1 MTIRSLSASSIT
13 TMRWTRTSPRTLS
26 SDFEIFQ
33 TTQEANNSVQTR
45 LNQAKLFQRSNRAIL
60 CLSDESPDMSSTGND
75 QTRFDTPSGLG
86 LYLL

>member
-1 MTIRSLSASSIT
+1 
-13 TMRWTRTSPRTLS
+13 
-26 SDFEIFQ
+26 
-33 TTQEANNSVQTR
+33 VQTR